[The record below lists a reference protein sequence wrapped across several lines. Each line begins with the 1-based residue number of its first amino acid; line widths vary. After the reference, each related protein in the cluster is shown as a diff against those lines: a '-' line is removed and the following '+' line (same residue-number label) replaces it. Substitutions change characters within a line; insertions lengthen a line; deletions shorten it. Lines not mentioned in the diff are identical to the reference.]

1 MVNTSEGRGRALD
14 DLTASGMK
22 DECFCPP
29 RLSHLRKLNQCDVAS
44 LSLYITKAKHLLH
57 IQDISVSV
65 NLNSQNQS
73 AATSINTKILWVFR
87 QLFK

>member
-1 MVNTSEGRGRALD
+1 MVNTSGGRGHALD
-14 DLTASGMK
+14 DLTASRMK
-22 DECFCPP
+22 DECFHPP
-29 RLSHLRKLNQCDVAS
+29 GLSHLRKLNQRDVAS
-44 LSLYITKAKHLLH
+44 LPLYITEAKHLLH
-57 IQDISVSV
+57 IQDVSVSA